1 MERTQWYK
9 GLVISLFLGIIFF
22 VVNLMS
28 HTAPV
33 STIIMK
39 SLLVA
44 LTFGVLYTITFTL
57 LASEQRRLQYGVPLV
72 IGVALGA
79 LVGMKLEQPIICTL
93 VGIAVALIAGYV
105 YGRIKGVR

>member
-1 MERTQWYK
+1 MERTQWYR
-9 GLVISLFLGIIFF
+9 GLIISLFLGILFF
-22 VVNLMS
+22 GVNFMS

-33 STIIMK
+33 SVIIFK

-44 LTFGVLYTITFTL
+44 LTFGILYTLTFSL

-79 LVGMKLEQPIICTL
+79 LVGMRFEQPIICTL
-93 VGIAVALIAGYV
+93 IGIAVALLAGFV
-105 YGRIKGVR
+105 YGHIKGGR